1 MFKQSFYDRESRSGW
16 KILGW
21 PLVARGSGPIDWP
34 KGDGRELDPEV
45 LSRSPA

>member
-1 MFKQSFYDRESRSGW
+1 VFKQSFYDRESRSGW

-21 PLVARGSGPIDWP
+21 PLPPRGEPIDWP